1 MQKMKEIRDGTESI
15 KTDYMQL
22 ADLEEIREMKNTLK
36 QELKEISKLKY
47 IMLKNGK

>member
-1 MQKMKEIRDGTESI
+1 MKEVRDGTESI

-22 ADLEEIREMKNTLK
+22 ADLEEIRETKNTLK
-36 QELKEISKLKY
+36 QELGEIYKLKD

>member
-1 MQKMKEIRDGTESI
+1 MKEVRDGTESI

-36 QELKEISKLKY
+36 QELEEFSKLKD
-47 IMLKNGK
+47 IMFKNGK

>member
-1 MQKMKEIRDGTESI
+1 
-15 KTDYMQL
+15 MQL

>member
-1 MQKMKEIRDGTESI
+1 MKEVRDGTESI

-36 QELKEISKLKY
+36 QELEEFSKLKD
-47 IMLKNGK
+47 IMLKNRK